1 MSYHAAARQEE
12 EGCRWNGKGR
22 FGGAGESACKRAS
35 LPLLFPFS
43 VLMGE
48 RREEDSWNFHYSM
61 EVKDQVLFGS
71 LDL

>member
-1 MSYHAAARQEE
+1 MEKADSVELENLHANER
-12 EGCRWNGKGR
+12 
-22 FGGAGESACKRAS
+22 
-35 LPLLFPFS
+35 PFPFCFLFS